1 MFYAVAYDITN
12 DRRRNAVAKIL
23 LDFGTRIQYSLFE
36 CNTDRRAY
44 LRLHYRLME
53 AINLQEDSVTFYYLC
68 RSCEKGIERI
78 GVKKRLTGNRTLCN
92 NPIRNYEFET
102 CEAQG

>member
-23 LDFGTRIQYSLFE
+23 LDFGKRIQYSLFE

-44 LRLHYRLME
+44 LRLQYRLME
-53 AINLQEDSVTFYYLC
+53 AINLQEDSVTFYHLC

-78 GVKKRLTGNRTLCN
+78 GVEKEVDRKSY
-92 NPIRNYEFET
+92 IV
-102 CEAQG
+102 

>member
-1 MFYAVAYDITN
+1 MYYTVAYDITN

-23 LDFGTRIQYSLFE
+23 LDFGSRIQFSVFE

-44 LRLHYRLME
+44 LRLQDRLQD
-53 AINLQEDSVTFYYLC
+53 AINPKEDTVTFYHLC

-78 GVKKRLTGNRTLCN
+78 GVDKGIDNTVY
-92 NPIRNYEFET
+92 IV
-102 CEAQG
+102 

>member
-12 DRRRNAVAKIL
+12 DRRRNHVAKIL
-23 LDFGTRIQYSLFE
+23 LDFGKRIQYSLFE

-44 LRLHYRLME
+44 LRLQDRLQD
-53 AINLQEDSVTFYYLC
+53 AINPKEDTVTFYHLC

-78 GVKKRLTGNRTLCN
+78 GVKKG
-92 NPIRNYEFET
+92 IDKAAYIV
-102 CEAQG
+102 

>member
-23 LDFGTRIQYSLFE
+23 LDFGTRIQYSIFE

-44 LRLHYRLME
+44 LRLQDRLQD
-53 AINLQEDSVTFYYLC
+53 AINPKEDAVTFYHLC

-78 GVKKRLTGNRTLCN
+78 GIKKG
-92 NPIRNYEFET
+92 IDKAAYIV
-102 CEAQG
+102 

>member
-1 MFYAVAYDITN
+1 MYYTVAYDITN

-23 LDFGTRIQYSLFE
+23 LDFGARIQFSVFE

-44 LRLHYRLME
+44 LRLQDRLQD
-53 AINLQEDSVTFYYLC
+53 AINPNEDTVTFYHLC

-78 GVKKRLTGNRTLCN
+78 GVDKGIDNTVY
-92 NPIRNYEFET
+92 IV
-102 CEAQG
+102 

>member
-12 DRRRNAVAKIL
+12 DRRRNQVAKIL
-23 LDFGTRIQYSLFE
+23 LDFGKRIQYSLFE

-44 LRLHYRLME
+44 LRLQDRLQD
-53 AINLQEDSVTFYYLC
+53 AIYPKEDTVTFYHLC

-78 GVKKRLTGNRTLCN
+78 GVKKG
-92 NPIRNYEFET
+92 IDKAAYIV
-102 CEAQG
+102 

>member
-23 LDFGTRIQYSLFE
+23 LDFGTRIQYSIFE

-44 LRLHYRLME
+44 LRLQDRLQD
-53 AINLQEDSVTFYYLC
+53 AINPKEDTVVFYHLC
-68 RSCEKGIERI
+68 RSCEKAIERV
-78 GVKKRLTGNRTLCN
+78 GLKKGLDKTSY
-92 NPIRNYEFET
+92 IV
-102 CEAQG
+102 

>member
-12 DRRRNAVAKIL
+12 DRRRNQVAKIL
-23 LDFGTRIQYSLFE
+23 LDFGKRIQYSLFE

-44 LRLHYRLME
+44 LRLQDRLQD
-53 AINLQEDSVTFYYLC
+53 AINPKEDTVTFYHLC

-78 GVKKRLTGNRTLCN
+78 GVKKG
-92 NPIRNYEFET
+92 IDKAAYIV
-102 CEAQG
+102 